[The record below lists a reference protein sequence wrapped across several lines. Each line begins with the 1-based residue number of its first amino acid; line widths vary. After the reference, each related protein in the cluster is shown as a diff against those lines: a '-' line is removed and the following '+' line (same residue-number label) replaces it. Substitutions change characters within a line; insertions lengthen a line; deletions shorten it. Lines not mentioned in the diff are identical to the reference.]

1 MSGAA
6 ELWRLLRFAAVGGA
20 ATLTHLGVATTLL
33 LSGAPLPVLAIN
45 LIAYLCAF
53 GVSLVGHQR
62 VTFRRRAR
70 LPHFMAMSLGGYLGN
85 NLLLLA
91 SLAFGAPPLAAVTF
105 ATLTTAALTYLV
117 ARQWV
122 FRVDYP

>member
-1 MSGAA
+1 MSAAA

-20 ATLTHLGVATTLL
+20 ATLTHLGVAAALL
-33 LSGAPLPVLAIN
+33 LTGAPLPVLAVN

-53 GVSLVGHQR
+53 GVSLAGHQR

-70 LPHFMAMSLGGYLGN
+70 LTPFIAMSLGGYAAN

-105 ATLTTAALTYLV
+105 ATLTTAAITYLV

-122 FRVDYP
+122 FRTDYP